1 MKPAPKHISETAD
14 KYRMMLKELTGNSE
28 TPDMGDKIA
37 AAILASAV
45 NPIPA
50 IKSIASGVNSLIYE
64 AQQVANNV
72 ASKK

>member
-1 MKPAPKHISETAD
+1 MKPDPKHISETAD

-28 TPDMGDKIA
+28 PPDMGDKIT

-50 IKSIASGVNSLIYE
+50 SDGLGEGDVGSDLMA
-64 AQQVANNV
+64 
-72 ASKK
+72 